1 MRVEAKEAP
10 APSMELAVISAVTT
24 IVAADFFKAGG
35 SKEILTQLK
44 DEVRKQAASLDIS
57 TETGRKAIASL
68 AYKVARSKTAL
79 DEQGEKLGEDLR
91 KAKEAI
97 DAERRYVRTELDG
110 LKEEVRKPLTDWE
123 NAEKDRVAG
132 HENAL
137 KMLSELAALDRPL
150 DLAEIEFKISVLTRQ
165 YESRDWQEFAQRAA
179 GAKALGLES
188 LNEGVRRAKEAI
200 TERESR
206 ERQEAEA
213 REQAIKAREEA
224 AAKEAAERRA
234 EEQAQLAREAAE
246 KERQRVD
253 NERIEAEARAKQAEA
268 QRVREAELAERLLAE
283 AEERRRCEAEA
294 AEARRVADE
303 KAAVEAERKRVAEEA
318 RKVAE
323 EAEKRAK
330 NRAHLAAVNREVL
343 AALVALGAS
352 DELGKAII
360 SAIAKGDV
368 PHTTINY

>member
-10 APSMELAVISAVTT
+10 APSAELAVVSAVTT
-24 IVAADFFKAGG
+24 IVAVDFFKAGG
-35 SKEILTQLK
+35 SKEILAQLK

-110 LKEEVRKPLTDWE
+110 LKDEVRKPLTEWE
-123 NAEKDRVAG
+123 NAEKMRIAG
-132 HENAL
+132 HEGA
-137 KMLSELAALDRPL
+137 LAAI
-150 DLAEIEFKISVLTRQ
+150 AESPEFGLT
-165 YESRDWQEFAQRAA
+165 ESSAELRNRLEFLNNFPVRDWQEFKARAD
-179 GAKALGLES
+179 KAISDEILRTEGL
-188 LNEGVRRAKEAI
+188 LARAEKREA
-200 TERESR
+200 TAA
-206 ERQEAEA
+206 EAARLAEEA
-213 REQAIKAREEA
+213 REQAIRAREEA
-224 AAKEAAERRA
+224 AARAAKEAAERRA
-234 EEQAQLAREAAE
+234 EEQARIAREAAD
-246 KERQRVD
+246 KERQRVES
-253 NERIEAEARAKQAEA
+253 ERAEAEARAKQAEA
-268 QRVREAELAERLLAE
+268 
-283 AEERRRCEAEA
+283 
-294 AEARRVADE
+294 RRVADE
-303 KAAVEAERKRVAEEA
+303 HAASRRAKEAEERAAREQEAAIEAERKRVAEEA
-318 RKVAE
+318 RKTAE

-330 NRAHLAAVNREVL
+330 NRAHLAAINREVL

-360 SAIAKGDV
+360 GAIAKGDV